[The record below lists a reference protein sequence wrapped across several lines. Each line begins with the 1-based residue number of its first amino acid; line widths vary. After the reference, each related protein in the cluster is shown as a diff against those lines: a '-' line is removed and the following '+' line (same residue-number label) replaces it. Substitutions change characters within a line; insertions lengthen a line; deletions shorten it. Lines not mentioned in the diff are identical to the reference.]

1 MSNNLFNIGLSGLNA
16 AQWGLTVTG
25 NNVSN
30 ASTPGYDV
38 ESVQYQQGQG
48 QYAGSGFL
56 GSGVQVATVSRGYS
70 QYLSTALNSATATS
84 SALSSYYT
92 QISALNNLVGDPT
105 SGIASAIGSFFSG
118 LQTVANGPS
127 SAASRNTLISNA
139 QALVNQINA
148 VGAQYGQIRSGIN
161 TQITSGVAQIN
172 TLANQIATLNQ
183 QISLAT
189 AQGTGQPPNQLLDQR
204 DQAVLSL
211 NQLVGV
217 SVVPTDGNY
226 SVFLGNGQPLVV
238 GATPYQLQA
247 VTSPNDPS
255 ELTIAFGGAAGSKA
269 SGTPQYLQTSNL
281 GGGSLGGL
289 LQFRSQTLDPA
300 QSQLGALATTFANQI
315 NAQNALGL
323 DLNGNAGG
331 ALFKL
336 AAPAVYSNALNTGS
350 ATVSAAF
357 TNPSQPT
364 TDDYNLV
371 YDGTQ
376 YTLTDTTTGAA
387 LGTFAP
393 PVPPATTA
401 SVGGL
406 TFTLSGTPN
415 KGDSFTIQPTRGALD
430 SLALATTNGA
440 AIAAAAPVLASA
452 GTNNTGTATI
462 SQGTVAAGYT
472 APPASS
478 PITLTYDAT
487 TTPPSLSGF
496 PVGSSVT
503 VNGGA
508 PITIVAGPPATTV
521 PYAPSSG
528 ATITF
533 NGITVQLGGTPANG
547 DTFQIAANGSG
558 SNDNRN
564 ALLMAGIASAKV
576 MSGGTSTLAT
586 AYATYVSSIGNKTQA
601 INATNTA
608 QTAVVNQITA
618 SQQSVSG
625 VNLDEEAT
633 NLLKYQQMYQA
644 SSKVISTAD
653 TLFQTL
659 LNL

>member
-25 NNVSN
+25 NNISN

-38 ESVQYQQGQG
+38 ESVQYQQGNG

-56 GSGVQVATVSRGYS
+56 GSGVQVATVARGYS
-70 QYLSTALNSATATS
+70 QYLSTALNSATATG
-84 SALSSYYT
+84 SALSTYYT
-92 QISALNNLVGDPT
+92 QISSLNNLLGDPT
-105 SGIASAIGSFFSG
+105 SGVAASISTFFSG
-118 LQTVANGPS
+118 MQTVANNPS

-139 QALVNQINA
+139 QSLANQINT
-148 VGAQYGQIRSGIN
+148 VGAQYDQIRSGIN
-161 TQITSGVAQIN
+161 TQITSSVGQIN
-172 TLANQIATLNQ
+172 SLANQIATLNQ
-183 QISLAT
+183 QISLAS

-204 DQAVLSL
+204 DQAVASL

-217 SVVPTDGNY
+217 SVVPNNGSY

-238 GATPYQLQA
+238 DGSAYQLQA
-247 VTSPNDPS
+247 VASPDDPS
-255 ELTIAFGGAAGSKA
+255 EQSIAFGGVSGSTP
-269 SGTPQYLQTSNL
+269 SGTPQYLQTSTL
-281 GGGSLGGL
+281 TGGSLGGL
-289 LQFRSQTLDPA
+289 LQFRSQVLDPS
-300 QSQLGALATTFANQI
+300 QSQLGSIATTFANQL

-323 DLNGNAGG
+323 DLNGNPGG

-336 AAPAVYSNALNTGS
+336 AAPTVYSSTLNTGS

-357 TNPSQPT
+357 TNPSQAT
-364 TDDYNLV
+364 TDDYRLT
-371 YDGTQ
+371 YDGSQ
-376 YTLTDTTTGAA
+376 YTLTDTTTGASV
-387 LGTFAP
+387 GTFAP
-393 PVPPATTA
+393 PTPPATSA

-415 KGDSFTIQPTRGALD
+415 KGDAFSIQPTRGALD
-430 SLALATTNGA
+430 SFSLATTNGSA
-440 AIAAAAPVLASA
+440 VAAAAPVLASA
-452 GTNNTGTATI
+452 GTNNAGTATI

-472 APPASS
+472 LPSS
-478 PITLTYDAT
+478 PITLTYDGT
-487 TTPPSLSGF
+487 TVPPSLSGF
-496 PVGSSVT
+496 PLGSNVS

-508 PITIVAGPPATTV
+508 PTTIVAGPPATTI
-521 PYAPSSG
+521 PYSASSG
-528 ATITF
+528 ATLTF
-533 NGITVQLGGTPANG
+533 NGITVQLSGTPANG

-564 ALLMAGIASAKV
+564 ALLMAGLVSAKV
-576 MSGGTSTLAT
+576 MSGGTATLAT
-586 AYATYVSSIGNKTQA
+586 AYATYISSIGNQTQA
-601 INATNTA
+601 INASNTA
-608 QTAVVNQITA
+608 QTAVVSQITA

-644 SSKVISTAD
+644 NSKVISTAD